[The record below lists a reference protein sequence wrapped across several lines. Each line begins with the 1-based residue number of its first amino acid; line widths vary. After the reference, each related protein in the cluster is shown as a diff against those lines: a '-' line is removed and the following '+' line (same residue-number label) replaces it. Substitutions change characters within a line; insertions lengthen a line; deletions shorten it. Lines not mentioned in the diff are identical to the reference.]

1 MKNVLVT
8 GGLGFIGF
16 NALQTWSTKLPECKF
31 VCYDLETYA
40 AQFMIK
46 EKKAWLKSRHIPTVK
61 ADIRDVVALE
71 RAVEKYDI
79 DTLVNFA
86 AESHVDNSISGPAVF
101 FQTNVLGTISC
112 LDICRKHHITFHQIS
127 TDEVIGTKMP
137 ELGQDC
143 TEKAMFDP
151 SSPYAASKAAAELA
165 VLSYV
170 KTYKMNATIS
180 RCTNNF
186 GPWQHPEKLIPTV
199 LKNAFAKKHVPIYGD
214 GKQRRFW
221 IFVDVHN
228 AAVLKILQ
236 SGKPGNIYNIAPKK
250 ECLVRN
256 IDLTMQLLEM
266 AGAGISLIK
275 HVPDRPAHDLCY
287 WLNADKLK
295 TELGF
300 EDTTDFKK
308 ALELTV
314 SWYRQNL
321 R

>member
-1 MKNVLVT
+1 
-8 GGLGFIGF
+8 
-16 NALQTWSTKLPECKF
+16 
-31 VCYDLETYA
+31 
-40 AQFMIK
+40 
-46 EKKAWLKSRHIPTVK
+46 
-61 ADIRDVVALE
+61 
-71 RAVEKYDI
+71 
-79 DTLVNFA
+79 
-86 AESHVDNSISGPAVF
+86 
-101 FQTNVLGTISC
+101 
-112 LDICRKHHITFHQIS
+112 
-127 TDEVIGTKMP
+127 MP

-143 TEKAMFDP
+143 TEKAMLDP

-170 KTYKMNATIS
+170 KTYKMKATIS

-199 LKNAFAKKHVPIYGD
+199 LKNAFANKDVPIYGD

-236 SGKPGNIYNIAPKK
+236 DGKSGNIYNIAPKK

-256 IDLTMQLLEM
+256 IDLTRQLLEM
-266 AGAGISLIK
+266 SGASLSLIK
-275 HVPDRPAHDLCY
+275 HVSDRPAHDLCY
-287 WLNADKLK
+287 WLDADKLK

-314 SWYRQNL
+314 SWYRQNI